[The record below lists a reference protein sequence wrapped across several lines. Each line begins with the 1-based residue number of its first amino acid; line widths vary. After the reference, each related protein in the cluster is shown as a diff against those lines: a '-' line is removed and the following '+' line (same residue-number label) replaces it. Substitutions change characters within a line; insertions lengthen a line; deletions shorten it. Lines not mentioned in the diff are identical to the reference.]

1 MESFK
6 RNILQSIQ
14 DEDAMPGGGL
24 GLGGGYSSAP
34 PPALPS
40 TTDYTPAAPPAA
52 PTPGYTRDASPGR
65 GYVSASPAVPPA
77 AGSPGGGAG
86 ADASAAA
93 VMDGKDFFRQAR
105 LRLSYE
111 QFNQFLSNIKRLND
125 HAQTRDETLA
135 RAQEI
140 FGAENGDLFNSF
152 KTLLSKHGL
161 T

>member
-1 MESFK
+1 M
-6 RNILQSIQ
+6 
-14 DEDAMPGGGL
+14 
-24 GLGGGYSSAP
+24 
-34 PPALPS
+34 
-40 TTDYTPAAPPAA
+40 
-52 PTPGYTRDASPGR
+52 
-65 GYVSASPAVPPA
+65 
-77 AGSPGGGAG
+77 
-86 ADASAAA
+86 AA
-93 VMDGKDFFRQAR
+93 VLDGKDFFRQAR

-140 FGAENGDLFNSF
+140 FGAENGDLFVSF